1 MSTMCL
7 ISNIR
12 KFTLLPNKDNL
23 AMQCM
28 STMCLISNMGKF
40 AFITSHDYLVLAW
53 RDSGWWVGGACPPSH
68 KPNQAHPLVCPML
81 FIYIYIYIYFKNTC
95 TVKTHGLYKPKP
107 SFLWLLIPFGH
118 IHTLQIQ
125 VFVMHFWE
133 PHKTNA
139 VYIVYMVFVHAC
151 HCIMDFINTHT

>member
-1 MSTMCL
+1 VVGGGGLSPL
-7 ISNIR
+7 PQAKPSSPIG
-12 KFTLLPNKDNL
+12 LPN
-23 AMQCM
+23 
-28 STMCLISNMGKF
+28 
-40 AFITSHDYLVLAW
+40 V
-53 RDSGWWVGGACPPSH
+53 
-68 KPNQAHPLVCPML
+68 
-81 FIYIYIYIYFKNTC
+81 IYIYIYFKNTC

-125 VFVMHFWE
+125 VSVMHFWE